1 MFHLQFLRESPT
13 TSLHSLDDDA
23 ENLKQLFYGTYDVL
37 TCMTYFINTQHFSL
51 FFPQVRWMMQQ
62 HEKIRKKRDTYTPVR
77 FPGQSSRGR
86 DPIALLRSIARGT
99 HVRLRSTD
107 SHLIFPDPLFKEQ
120 WYMVSTKNIFMLFRT
135 RLFVSEIYCV
145 NEMKWMNGP

>member
-1 MFHLQFLRESPT
+1 
-13 TSLHSLDDDA
+13 
-23 ENLKQLFYGTYDVL
+23 
-37 TCMTYFINTQHFSL
+37 
-51 FFPQVRWMMQQ
+51 MQQ

-120 WYMVSTKNIFMLFRT
+120 WYMVSTKKIFSIFMCPKSVHA
-135 RLFVSEIYCV
+135 RLFASEIYCA